1 MGYDQ
6 KLIRSSSRVKCRK
19 LHLAFVTTCCC
30 LVSVTLLVGYS
41 VSSTKLSSWLWN
53 HAVPAAA
60 PLAGG
65 RIGSQN
71 LAADKRE
78 LKPVC
83 DFADARSVVCELE
96 GDIRIHGNSS
106 SILFASS
113 SPASWQMKPH
123 PRKDDPNALSHVTQ
137 ISVTS
142 FTADGDA
149 PRCAVSGSTPAIVF
163 STGGYMGNPFHDFTD
178 VLIPLF
184 ITSFQFDG
192 EVRFLVGDIAPWW
205 IQKYEP
211 ILTGLSRHDIIDLNR
226 DDVVRCFPHVIV
238 GLRFHKEMSIDPSRT
253 QNGLSMLDFGRF
265 VRRSFA
271 LRRES
276 ATKLGADRDKKPRLL
291 IIARRATRVLENVDQ
306 VARAAR
312 GLGFEVVVAEAG
324 RKTDLTAF
332 ARLVNSCDG
341 MMGVHGAGLANFVFL
356 PMNTTLIQVVPL
368 GQLDE
373 LARVDFG
380 APAEDMEMKYLQYR
394 ISEEEST
401 LIERYPRDHTVFKD
415 PTAITKQGWTARRSV
430 YLLNQNVKIDVVRF
444 RDVLIQALEFLH
456 QE

>member
-1 MGYDQ
+1 MSKATLGFSHYMLFDLSNPSYGMLCVFHQ
-6 KLIRSSSRVKCRK
+6 HV
-19 LHLAFVTTCCC
+19 C
-30 LVSVTLLVGYS
+30 LTF
-41 VSSTKLSSWLWN
+41 
-53 HAVPAAA
+53 PDDAAA
-60 PLAGG
+60 NKQELK
-65 RIGSQN
+65 QN
-71 LAADKRE
+71 K
-78 LKPVC
+78 KPVC
-83 DFADARSVVCELE
+83 DFADTRSVVCELE

-123 PRKDDPNALSHVTQ
+123 PRKDGPNALSHVTQ

-149 PRCAVSGSTPAIVF
+149 PPRCAVSSSTPAIVF
-163 STGGYMGNPFHDFTD
+163 STGGYMGNPFHDFID
-178 VLIPLF
+178 VLILLF

-211 ILTGLSRHDIIDLNR
+211 ILARLSRHDIVDLNR

-253 QNGLSMLDFGRF
+253 QTGLSMLDFGRF
-265 VRRSFA
+265 VRRSFG

-276 ATKLGADRDKKPRLL
+276 ATKLGADRNKKPRLL
-291 IIARRATRVLENVDQ
+291 IIARRATRVLENVAE

-312 GLGFEVVVAEAG
+312 GLGFEVVAAEAEAG
-324 RKTDLTAF
+324 RKTNLTAF

-341 MMGVHGAGLANFVFL
+341 MMGVHGAGLSNFVFL
-356 PMNTTLIQVVPL
+356 PMNTTLSQVVPL

-373 LARVDFG
+373 IARVDFG
-380 APAEDMEMKYLQYR
+380 APAEDMEMKYLQYG
-394 ISEEEST
+394 ISDEEST
-401 LIERYPRDHTVFKD
+401 RCSKIPRPSQNKV
-415 PTAITKQGWTARRSV
+415 G
-430 YLLNQNVKIDVVRF
+430 LLAD
-444 RDVLIQALEFLH
+444 LCTY
-456 QE
+456 